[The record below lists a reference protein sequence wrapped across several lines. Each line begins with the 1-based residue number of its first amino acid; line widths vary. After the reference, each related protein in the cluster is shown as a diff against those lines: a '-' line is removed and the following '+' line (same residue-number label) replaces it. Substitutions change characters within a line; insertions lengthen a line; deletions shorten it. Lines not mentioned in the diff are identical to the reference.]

1 MTSTS
6 ERRGWLGV
14 LSVALGSFVL
24 VLSEFLPIGLL
35 PSIAADLHVSIGTAG
50 LMVVA
55 TGLAG
60 AVSAPVVTVLT
71 SRLDRR
77 IVLWGLTVLLIVA
90 DVLGAFAPSFG
101 VLVIARVLLGV
112 GIGGFWALGAGI
124 ASRLVAEPRVIRAT
138 SFITAGVSVAT
149 VVSLPLGAFVASV
162 ATWRL
167 AFLIGAAIGIVAL
180 IGQLAMLPKIPS
192 LSRVRFATL
201 GGLLTVSRARIGL
214 IGTAFVFVAQF
225 AAYTYVAPYLEDV
238 VRVDSSTITLALLVF
253 GIAGIVGNFVAGYT
267 LSRNLLGTLGVAK
280 FVLAAAVIALP
291 LLAWSVPGVFV
302 LLAVWGFVWGGLP
315 LGMQTW
321 MAKAAPSA
329 SESSL
334 ALFVTT
340 IQLSLAAGS
349 IVGGLAVSGFGI
361 GFDFA
366 MAGVIAAVGAILL
379 ISLGVRRTPDALS
392 TRSPVTVATTT
403 GAVEVPC

>member
-1 MTSTS
+1 MTQSS
-6 ERRGWLGV
+6 ERRGWFGV

-60 AVSAPVVTVLT
+60 AVAAPVVTVLT
-71 SRLDRR
+71 SQLDRR
-77 IVLWGLTVLLIVA
+77 IVLWGLTVLLIVS
-90 DVLGAFAPSFG
+90 DVAGALAPTFG
-101 VLVIARVLLGV
+101 VLIAARLLLGI
-112 GIGGFWALGAGI
+112 GIGGFWAIGAGI
-124 ASRLVAEPRVIRAT
+124 ASRLVAEPKVIRAT

-149 VVSLPLGAFVASV
+149 VVSLPLGAFVTSV
-162 ATWRL
+162 STWRV
-167 AFLIGAAIGIVAL
+167 AFLIGAVLGAIAL
-180 IGQLAMLPKIPS
+180 AGQLAMLPRIPS

-201 GGLLTVSRARIGL
+201 GGLLTVPRARVGL
-214 IGTAFVFVAQF
+214 IGTTFIFVAQF
-225 AAYTYVAPYLEDV
+225 AAYTYVAPYLQDV
-238 VRVDSSTITLALLVF
+238 VRVDASTITLALLVF

-267 LSRNLLGTLGVAK
+267 LSRNLLGTLGTAK

-291 LLAWSVPGVFV
+291 LLAGSVPGVFA

-349 IVGGLAVSGFGI
+349 VIGGVAVSGLGL

-366 MAGVIAAVGAILL
+366 MAGAIAAAGAILL
-379 ISLGVRRTPDALS
+379 ITLGIRR
-392 TRSPVTVATTT
+392 RSAPETETTAAPVP
-403 GAVEVPC
+403 ELLRS